1 MRIGEYLIQNG
12 AVTEEALESA
22 LQTQKYKPIKVGRLL
37 RNLGHLS
44 QTELNKNLMG
54 FIQPRNLEALES
66 AVTQLRKTGICE
78 SRKKW
83 GRRHGVMPFETGERM
98 SSYLSCDF
106 RDEIIEDGEIVF
118 NESIDL
124 IITDSISMKYLLSIN
139 AETTNEIAE
148 EMDSKNVISIKRAL
162 SDDDKISQVDPYTQ
176 LFRATILEARKC
188 GASDIHIQPTREGI
202 DIRLRVCGDLKTWK
216 SLSEKHRYGFIN
228 EVKRLTG
235 LSIAI
240 SGRAQDGRISFKNWK
255 LDIRTSLL
263 PSQYGEK
270 IVLRL
275 LDLTRSFD
283 LKTIEFDSETKSD
296 LKQALKAK
304 SGVIIISG
312 PTGSGKTT
320 TLYALLSS
328 LDRRGKNIITLE
340 DPIEYGIEGL
350 TQVQISP
357 KLKFPDALRAVLRQD
372 PDIILVGEV
381 RDAETADL
389 CVKAALT
396 GHLVLSTLHAN
407 GSREVVNRL
416 LNLGVDVFS
425 LQASLKFCAAQRL
438 IKKLCGSCALK
449 VDDDELQRINER
461 LKEAGLSLDFKGQYK
476 VRNQA
481 GCPDCHEGI
490 TGRVP
495 ILEYLKASEIE
506 AYLTK
511 GESESQVVEQSL
523 LGQALN
529 LARKGESDVN
539 DAVEIG

>member
-1 MRIGEYLIQNG
+1 MRFGEYLFENG
-12 AVTEEALESA
+12 AVTEEALKNA

-44 QTELNKNLMG
+44 QTELNKNLIG
-54 FIQPRNLEALES
+54 FVQPRNLETLES
-66 AVTQLRKTGICE
+66 GVTQLKKAAVCE

-83 GRRHGVMPFETGERM
+83 GRRHGVIPFEMGERM
-98 SSYLSCDF
+98 SSYLSSDF
-106 RDEIIEDGEIVF
+106 RDEVIEDGEIVF

-124 IITDSISMKYLLSIN
+124 IITDSASMKYLSSKF
-139 AETTNEIAE
+139 AETTDETGENL
-148 EMDSKNVISIKRAL
+148 DSNKVISIKRGL

-176 LFRATILEARKC
+176 LFRATILEARKS

-263 PSQYGEK
+263 PSHYGEK

-283 LKTIEFDSETKSD
+283 LESIEFDAETKSD
-296 LKQALKAK
+296 LRQALKAK

-320 TLYALLSS
+320 TLYTLLSS
-328 LDRRGKNIITLE
+328 LDRSGKNIITLE

-350 TQVQISP
+350 TQVQIGP

-425 LQASLKFCAAQRL
+425 LKASLKFCAAQRL

-449 VDDDELQRINER
+449 IEEDELQRINER
-461 LKEAGLSLDFKGQYK
+461 LKETGLSLDFKGKYQ
-476 VRNQA
+476 VRKQA
-481 GCPDCHEGI
+481 GCRDCHEGI

-506 AYLTK
+506 TYLTK
-511 GESESQVVEQSL
+511 GESEFPVVVKSL
-523 LGQALN
+523 LSQAMG
-529 LARKGESDVN
+529 LAGKGETDVN
-539 DAVEIG
+539 DALEIG